1 MSTPKPRLAVVGENV
16 MDLLPTRHGADV
28 LRAVP
33 GGGPANTAVAA
44 ARLGVPT
51 RFLARIGN
59 DAFGGIIRERLLSE
73 GLDPR
78 GLFDAEEPSALA
90 LATLGS
96 DGAARYDFRMDDA
109 ADWRWRPDELPAQL
123 DPEVTA
129 LHAASI
135 ALFREPG
142 ATLVEMMLQ
151 REHARGKVTVTLD
164 PNIRH
169 DVIGDPDTA
178 RSLVF
183 GHAAHTH
190 VFKASD
196 EDLEFLCPN
205 LPPDRAARAIA
216 ELGPELVVVTR
227 GAQGALALLGGTEIT
242 VPAPET
248 EVVDTV
254 GAGDSFMGALL
265 CRLDREGLLGEDP
278 RARLS
283 GLEPTEVK
291 EMLSFAVCAAAHTVT
306 REGADPPTSEEL
318 RAAMAVSGQV
328 VRRGKPSP
336 I

>member
-1 MSTPKPRLAVVGENV
+1 MSTPKSRLVVVGENV
-16 MDLLPTRHGADV
+16 MDLLPTRHGPDV

-44 ARLGVPT
+44 SRLGVPT
-51 RFLARIGN
+51 RFLSRIGN
-59 DAFGGIIRERLLSE
+59 DAFGGLIRERLLTE

-78 GLFDAEEPSALA
+78 GLVAADEPSALA
-90 LATLGS
+90 LATLGP

-109 ADWRWRPDELPAQL
+109 ADWRWGPDDLPASL

-142 ATLVEMMLQ
+142 ATLVEAMLR
-151 REHARGKVTVTLD
+151 REHARGQVTVTLD

-183 GHAAHTH
+183 RHAAQAH
-190 VFKASD
+190 VVKASD
-196 EDLEFLCPN
+196 EDLAFLYPN
-205 LPPDRAARAIA
+205 LPPARAARAIA
-216 ELGPELVVVTR
+216 ALGPALVVVTM
-227 GAQGALALLGGTEIT
+227 GAEGALALLHEIEVT
-242 VPAPET
+242 VPAPKT
-248 EVVDTV
+248 DVVDTV

-265 CRLDREGLLGEDP
+265 CRLDQSDLLGEGP

-283 GLEPTEVK
+283 GLAPADVE
-291 EMLSFAVCAAAHTVT
+291 EMLTFAATAAAHTVT
-306 REGADPPTSEEL
+306 REGADPPTAEEL
-318 RAAMAVSGQV
+318 RIAMTARGRSGGT
-328 VRRGKPSP
+328 RE
-336 I
+336 

>member
-1 MSTPKPRLAVVGENV
+1 MSTPKSRLVVVGENV

-51 RFLARIGN
+51 CFLARIGS

-90 LATLGS
+90 LATLRADGS
-96 DGAARYDFRMDDA
+96 ARYDFRMDDA

-142 ATLVEMMLQ
+142 AALVEAMLR

-169 DVIGDPDTA
+169 DVIGSPDTA

-183 GHAAHTH
+183 RHAAQAH
-190 VFKASD
+190 VLKASD
-196 EDLEFLCPN
+196 EDLEFLHPN

-216 ELGPELVVVTR
+216 ELGPVLVVVTR
-227 GAQGALALLGGTEIT
+227 GAEGAFALLGDTEVA
-242 VPAPET
+242 VPAPKA

-265 CRLDREGLLGEDP
+265 CWLDRAGRLGEGP

-283 GLEPTEVK
+283 GLGATDVE
-291 EMLSFAVCAAAHTVT
+291 EMLSFAARAAAHTVT
-306 REGADPPTSEEL
+306 REGADPPTAEEL
-318 RAAMAVSGQV
+318 SAAMSTTGQAG
-328 VRRGKPSP
+328 RGGNAAP

>member
-1 MSTPKPRLAVVGENV
+1 MSTPKSRLVVVGENV

-51 RFLARIGN
+51 RLLARIGS

-78 GLFDAEEPSALA
+78 GLVDAEEPSALA
-90 LATLGS
+90 LATLNPDGS
-96 DGAARYDFRMDDA
+96 ARYDFRMDDA

-142 ATLVEMMLQ
+142 ATRVEAMLR

-169 DVIGDPDTA
+169 DVIGGPDTA

-183 GHAAHTH
+183 RHAAQAH
-190 VFKASD
+190 VLKASD
-196 EDLEFLCPN
+196 EDLEFLYPN
-205 LPPDRAARAIA
+205 LSPARAARAIA
-216 ELGPELVVVTR
+216 ALGPVLVVVTR
-227 GAQGALALLGGTEIT
+227 GAEGALALLHEIEIT
-242 VPAPET
+242 VPAPKAD
-248 EVVDTV
+248 VVDTV

-265 CRLDREGLLGEDP
+265 CWLDRADRLGGDP

-283 GLEPTEVK
+283 GIEPTDVE
-291 EMLSFAVCAAAHTVT
+291 EMLSFAARAAAHTVT
-306 REGADPPTSEEL
+306 REGADPPTAVEL
-318 RAAMAVSGQV
+318 SAAMAAAGQV
-328 VRRGKPSP
+328 DRSGSPSP